1 LPQKMSKFRLL
12 LMLRNERLSA
22 MQDEDEDRQRER
34 DDDCSLGEV
43 NENTNERKKSTKKE
57 NGKTIFFPVCQ
68 EK

>member
-1 LPQKMSKFRLL
+1 
-12 LMLRNERLSA
+12 

-57 NGKTIFFPVCQ
+57 NGKPIFFSRLPRKIKMRIYSGLVGAH
-68 EK
+68 